1 MAVAGSRDHWRIVPR
16 VLTGVA
22 STDLSVKFSLG
33 DHHFHWPT
41 PVAVAPIGVQGGLST
56 DASNGD
62 PRTDGDLLTA
72 TAGSPNAQFA
82 AEHLFGSGRN
92 AKRCAAAAKLGVSF
106 WVSGVSSSPLEE
118 IAEAVAAVPDA
129 PAPWYQMC
137 ALAPTLSAT
146 CYPCLL

>member
-1 MAVAGSRDHWRIVPR
+1 MAGSRDHWRIVPR

-22 STDLSVKFSLG
+22 STDLSVEFSLG

-72 TAGSPNAQFA
+72 TAGTPQRTVCGLAIVWKRPELSVGPQRPS
-82 AEHLFGSGRN
+82 SG
-92 AKRCAAAAKLGVSF
+92 CP
-106 WVSGVSSSPLEE
+106 SG
-118 IAEAVAAVPDA
+118 
-129 PAPWYQMC
+129 
-137 ALAPTLSAT
+137 
-146 CYPCLL
+146 

>member
-72 TAGSPNAQFA
+72 TAGNPQRTVC
-82 AEHLFGSGRN
+82 GR
-92 AKRCAAAAKLGVSF
+92 AIVWKRS
-106 WVSGVSSSPLEE
+106 ER
-118 IAEAVAAVPDA
+118 
-129 PAPWYQMC
+129 
-137 ALAPTLSAT
+137 
-146 CYPCLL
+146 

>member
-1 MAVAGSRDHWRIVPR
+1 MTRHARRFPPTRLGPRLRQGGLTCGGVCLACLGGSRDHWRIVPR

-72 TAGSPNAQFA
+72 TAGGIPNAILCQ
-82 AEHLFGSGRN
+82 GN
-92 AKRCAAAAKLGVSF
+92 VVWKR
-106 WVSGVSSSPLEE
+106 PER
-118 IAEAVAAVPDA
+118 
-129 PAPWYQMC
+129 
-137 ALAPTLSAT
+137 
-146 CYPCLL
+146 